1 MKFLRYFCTILI
13 LLDFFLLITGC
24 TENVA
29 TSTEEDLKI
38 EGYILE
44 VEEGRILVAKEITSK
59 KYEEIKDKTFG
70 EIQELDNERI
80 SLIFLSYKDTSS
92 LKRGHKVD
100 VWIDGGI
107 NESYPSQAGA
117 KKIEIKN

>member
-1 MKFLRYFCTILI
+1 MKFLRYFCTIII
-13 LLDFFLLITGC
+13 LLNFFLLLTGC
-24 TENVA
+24 TENEA
-29 TSTEEDLKI
+29 ISTEDDLKI

-44 VEEGRILVAKEITSK
+44 VEEGRILVAKEITSE
-59 KYEEIKDKTFG
+59 KYEEIKDKTIG

-92 LKRGHKVD
+92 LKIGHKVD
-100 VWIDGGI
+100 VWVDGGI

>member
-1 MKFLRYFCTILI
+1 MKLLRSFCTTLI
-13 LLDFFLLITGC
+13 LLSFILLITGC
-24 TENVA
+24 TENR
-29 TSTEEDLKI
+29 TIPKEDGFKI

-44 VEEGRILVAKEITSK
+44 VSEGEILVAEGITSEQ
-59 KYEEIKDKTFG
+59 YETLKDKT
-70 EIQELDNERI
+70 IQELDNERI
-80 SLIFLSYKDTSS
+80 SLIFLSYEDTGN
-92 LKRGHKVD
+92 LKIGHKVD